1 MDAFF
6 TNLGRTVLERWKR
19 ENFALEKFPALAQ
32 TALDERPPVAHVD
45 LSAFLREFLLND
57 EQAFQTRSGF
67 GQPELVVYHHAR
79 FYIQVLFWLD
89 GTTDI
94 HQHEFSGAFHVLAG
108 SSIHAHF
115 ALAQARAISAHLQ
128 LGDVQLRKIELLET
142 GRTVPIISGPGG
154 IHSLFHLETPSVTVV
169 VRTHNDPGTGPQF
182 NYLSPHVAFDPLAR
196 DALTARREQIL
207 DALAQIEDP
216 GYPQLVRDMIADSD
230 FEHGF
235 GVLRDCQGHLRSLGE
250 WEAALAVFQDKHGG
264 LAAGVAATLEEIE
277 RRAVIVGL
285 RSTITEPEH
294 RFFLALLL
302 NVPTR
307 ADLLTLVAQ
316 RFPEEAPVETV
327 VRWAAELL
335 EMSDFGVE
343 ILDAQF
349 PLTLAIAPEAQ
360 PELFVAAL
368 RHFLKGGR
376 QAPAPLRS
384 LAAAEL
390 EQLRAAFAESSLG
403 LLLRE

>member
-6 TNLGRTVLERWKR
+6 TNLGRTVLGSWKR
-19 ENFALEKFPALAQ
+19 ENFALETFPAIAQ
-32 TALDERPPVAHVD
+32 AALDERPPVAHVD
-45 LSAFLREFLLND
+45 LAAFLREFLLND

-115 ALAQARAISAHLQ
+115 EFENARAITSHFQVGDLRLQ
-128 LGDVQLRKIELLET
+128 GIELLET
-142 GRTVPIISGPGG
+142 GRTVPIVSGPGG

-169 VRTHNDPGTGPQF
+169 VRSHNDPGTGPQF
-182 NYLSPHVAFDPLAR
+182 NYLPPHVAFDPLAG
-196 DALTARREQIL
+196 DALTARREHVL

-216 GYPQLVRDMIADSD
+216 AYPQLVRDMIADLD
-230 FEHGF
+230 FERGF

-250 WEAALAVFQDKHGG
+250 WETALAVFQDRHGA
-264 LAAGVAATLEEIE
+264 LAAGVAATLEES
-277 RRAVIVGL
+277 RRRDVIVAL

-294 RFFLALLL
+294 RFFLALLS

-307 ADLLTLVAQ
+307 ADLVALVVQ
-316 RFPEEAPVETV
+316 RFPEEDPVETIA
-327 VRWAAELL
+327 RWAEELL
-335 EMSDFGVE
+335 EMSDVGAE
-343 ILDAQF
+343 LLDARF
-349 PLTLAIAPEAQ
+349 PPTLAIANEAQ
-360 PELFVAAL
+360 PHLFVAAL
-368 RHFLKGGR
+368 RHFLRGGR
-376 QAPAPLRS
+376 QVPAPLRG

-390 EQLRAAFAESSLG
+390 EQLRVAFDESSLG
-403 LLLRE
+403 LLVRG